1 MVGHV
6 IEHAASDR
14 NIARL
19 LTYQANEFRALL
31 LTNFMLAFPDEFDPN
46 RYPLLPWIFS
56 ALLLLS
62 TPVKNGAI
70 LAGVGR
76 SQ

>member
-1 MVGHV
+1 MLDLNGR
-6 IEHAASDR
+6 IAYASTHFCD
-14 NIARL
+14 L
-19 LTYQANEFRALL
+19 V
-31 LTNFMLAFPDEFDPN
+31 
-46 RYPLLPWIFS
+46 
-56 ALLLLS
+56 S